1 MKMLTENK
9 KKKKTKK
16 KNMILYT
23 LGIKL
28 EWFLK
33 ENLVILLNSKMYIYS
48 VITKKLTYGY
58 SCTSI

>member
-1 MKMLTENK
+1 MKMLTENLK
-9 KKKKTKK
+9 KKQKNL
-16 KNMILYT
+16 NMISYT
-23 LGIKL
+23 LDIKL

-33 ENLVILLNSKMYIYS
+33 ENLAILLNSKMYIYS

>member
-1 MKMLTENK
+1 MLDEDANRKLK
-9 KKKKTKK
+9 KKKNL
-16 KNMILYT
+16 NMISYT

-33 ENLVILLNSKMYIYS
+33 ENLAILLNSKMYIYS